1 MGSMSLTLHSPIW
14 STGNS
19 IERGQA
25 HSWGSDCGLVET
37 NGIYYGKL
45 MPGDFHLHYFPPSK
59 VPYSSFFRMRG
70 LRLEECMYLAQLG

>member
-1 MGSMSLTLHSPIW
+1 MGSTFLTLHGPIW

-25 HSWGSDCGLVET
+25 HSWGSDCGLVGT

-45 MPGDFHLHYFPPSK
+45 MPGDFQLHYFQPSK
-59 VPYSSFFRMRG
+59 ISHSSFFRMRG